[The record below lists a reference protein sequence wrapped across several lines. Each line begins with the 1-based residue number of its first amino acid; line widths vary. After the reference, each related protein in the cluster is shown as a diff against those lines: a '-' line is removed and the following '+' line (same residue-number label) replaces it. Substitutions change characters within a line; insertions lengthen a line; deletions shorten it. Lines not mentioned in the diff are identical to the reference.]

1 MLTFATRRRE
11 SVEKRTTN
19 DHWDRVE
26 IGDVRDDREF
36 IFVVC
41 DEVVYHLYNA
51 AIAVLV
57 LSFILLRN
65 CYSCCAIQENRNRTQ
80 KSAAGISR
88 FFIGLAGGGGAGLLV
103 GKQQKLGY

>member
-1 MLTFATRRRE
+1 M
-11 SVEKRTTN
+11 
-19 DHWDRVE
+19 
-26 IGDVRDDREF
+26 RDDTEF

-41 DEVVYHLYNA
+41 GEVVYHLYNA

-57 LSFILLRN
+57 LSFVLLRN

-88 FFIGLAGGGGAGLLV
+88 FFIGLAGGGGRGTVGRKAAESGLLMALNT
-103 GKQQKLGY
+103 KP